1 MVSGVY
7 LSPSIENHI
16 CHLIGFSDDPE
27 LLETM
32 GWRPFQPN
40 EGKRFLKTI
49 EVVTLPDA
57 GNGNPKT
64 FCIMTHGDHTPIG
77 YVTIKGINHVAA
89 KAEIGIAI
97 MDRNYRSGGYGTEAL
112 TLSADYAFNTLNLYS
127 LGLTVFPSNS
137 RAIRAYR
144 KVGFKEVDILKNSWT
159 MPSGKQVDMLLMEL
173 NKPRKRSICQ

>member
-7 LSPSIENHI
+7 LSPISQNHI

-27 LLETM
+27 LLKTM
-32 GWRPFQPN
+32 GWLPFQPN

-49 EVVTLPDA
+49 EVITLQDA
-57 GNGNPKT
+57 GKGSPKT
-64 FCIMTHGDHTPIG
+64 FCIITHSNHTPIG
-77 YVTIKGINHVAA
+77 YVTLKGINDVTA

-97 MDRNYRSGGYGTEAL
+97 MDRKYRSGGYGTEAL
-112 TLSADYAFNTLNLYS
+112 TLSADYAFNILHLFS

-137 RAIRAYR
+137 RAIKAYK

-173 NKPRKRSICQ
+173 NK